1 MEIETETDCELNVI
15 TSVNLITKM
24 STHQIYIKLSSHSDL
39 VGKVPRSPWG
49 VKQTFNESINQ

>member
-24 STHQIYIKLSSHSDL
+24 STHQIYINIKQIIFCYVISCLPKL
-39 VGKVPRSPWG
+39 
-49 VKQTFNESINQ
+49 III